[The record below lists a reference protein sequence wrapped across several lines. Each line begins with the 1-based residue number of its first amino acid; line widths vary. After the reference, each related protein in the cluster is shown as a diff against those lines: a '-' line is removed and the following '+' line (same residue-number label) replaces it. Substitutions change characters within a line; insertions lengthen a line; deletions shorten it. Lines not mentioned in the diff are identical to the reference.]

1 MSAEKKPAQ
10 NSNWWVWLAL
20 GAIVLLVA
28 VVRIRLLDVP
38 LERDEG
44 EYAYAG
50 QLLLQGIPP
59 YKLAYNMKLPGIYA
73 VYAAILALFGQT
85 PAAIH
90 FGLVLVNAATIIVT
104 FFLGKKL
111 FGTAAGLAGAGA
123 FALLA
128 LGRHVQG
135 LSANAE
141 QFLILPAVGGLLLLL
156 KAMER
161 RGRLMLF
168 SAALLLGA
176 GFVIKQH
183 GIAFIIFGA
192 VYIVYWDLCR
202 RPLNAGGL
210 LVSLLTYAAGAV
222 LPFALT
228 CLLLWRAGVFEKFWF
243 WTFDYAGSYVSS
255 VPLSA
260 APAILKARMLPIL
273 YSSVLIWVLCCVGL
287 VFVLVKH
294 RDYAGWF
301 FAAGL
306 FLFSAIAVSF
316 GFYFRPHYFVLALPA
331 AAIFAGAGFT
341 TVRDRLIS
349 GRGKAAR
356 VGATAI
362 FAMILICYT
371 IYQQRNYLVYAGP
384 NEVSRLVYG
393 ANPFPES
400 VEIGRFIKEHSKP
413 DDRIAV
419 IGSEPQIY
427 FYANR
432 RSATGYIY
440 MYDLMAANDYALH
453 MQREMVEQL
462 EANGP
467 EFLVV
472 VSPAISSSWHIRSD
486 SHKFLVRWLD
496 GYIKENYEAAGLVDI
511 YSMKKTEYI
520 WGKALAGYQPRSKSI
535 IEVDRR
541 RKP

>member
-1 MSAEKKPAQ
+1 M
-10 NSNWWVWLAL
+10 WLAL
-20 GAIVLLVA
+20 GVVVLLVS

-50 QLLLQGIPP
+50 QLLLQGVAP

-73 VYAAILALFGQT
+73 VYAAVLALFGQT

-104 FFLGKKL
+104 FLLGRKL
-111 FGTAAGLAGAGA
+111 FGAAAGLAGAGA
-123 FALLA
+123 FGLLS
-128 LGRHVQG
+128 LGEHVQG

-168 SAALLLGA
+168 SAALLLGL

-183 GIAFIIFGA
+183 GIAFILFGA
-192 VYIVYWDLCR
+192 VYIVYLEVR
-202 RPLNAGGL
+202 RKPFNAGGL
-210 LVSLLTYAAGAV
+210 VVSLLTYAAGAV
-222 LPFALT
+222 LPFGLT

-260 APAILKARMLPIL
+260 VPAILKARLTPVL
-273 YSSVLIWVLCCVGL
+273 GSSALIWVLCCVGVL
-287 VFVLVKH
+287 FVLVRH

-301 FAAGL
+301 FATGL

-341 TVRDRLIS
+341 AVRDRLVS
-349 GRGKAAR
+349 GRGKKGR
-356 VGATAI
+356 VAATAI

-371 IYQQRNYLVYAGP
+371 IYQQRDYLLYSSA

-413 DDRIAV
+413 GDRVAV
-419 IGSEPQIY
+419 LGSEPQIY

-440 MYDLMAANDYALH
+440 MYDLMAANEYALQ
-453 MQREMVEQL
+453 MQREMVEQI
-462 EANGP
+462 EANRP

-472 VSPAISSSWHIRSD
+472 VNQAISSSWHIRSD

-496 GYIKENYEAAGLVDI
+496 GYIKENYEAAGPVDI
-511 YSMKKTEYI
+511 YSMKKTEYV
-520 WGKALAGYQPRSKSI
+520 WGKALAGYRPRSKSI
-535 IEVDRR
+535 IEVVR
-541 RKP
+541 RKRP

>member
-1 MSAEKKPAQ
+1 MTAETKPLQ
-10 NSNWWVWLAL
+10 NSNWQVWLAL

-28 VVRIRLLDVP
+28 AIRIRLLNVP

-50 QLLLQGIPP
+50 QLLLQGVAP

-73 VYAAILALFGQT
+73 LYAAILALFGQT

-104 FFLGKKL
+104 FLLGRKL

-123 FALLA
+123 FGLLS
-128 LGRHVQG
+128 LGRYVQG

-141 QFLILPAVGGLLLLL
+141 QFLVLPAVGGLLLLL

-168 SAALLLGA
+168 SAALLLGL

-183 GIAFIIFGA
+183 GIAFILFGA
-192 VYIVYWDLCR
+192 VYIVYLEVR
-202 RPLNAGGL
+202 RKPFNAGDL
-210 LVSLLTYAAGAV
+210 LLSAVTCAAGAAI
-222 LPFALT
+222 PFGLT

-255 VPLSA
+255 IPLSA
-260 APAILKARMLPIL
+260 VPAILKVRLVPIL
-273 YSSVLIWVLCCVGL
+273 YSSVLIWVLCCVGV
-287 VFVLVKH
+287 VFVLARR
-294 RDYAGWF
+294 RDYAGWV

-306 FLFSAIAVSF
+306 LLFSAIAVSF

-341 TVRDRLIS
+341 AVRARLIG
-349 GRGKAAR
+349 GRGKKGGAA
-356 VGATAI
+356 ATV
-362 FAMILICYT
+362 ILSLIVIAHT
-371 IYQQRNYLVYAGP
+371 IYLQRAYLLYSNAD
-384 NEVSRLVYG
+384 EVSRLVYG

-413 DDRIAV
+413 NDRIAI

-440 MYDLMAANDYALH
+440 MYDLMAANDYALR
-453 MQREMVEQL
+453 MQREMIKEI
-462 EANGP
+462 EMNRP

-472 VSPAISSSWHIRSD
+472 VSPAIFSSWHISPN
-486 SHKFLVRWLD
+486 SHRMLLGWLND
-496 GYIKENYEAAGLVDI
+496 YIKENYEAVGLVDI

-520 WGKALAGYQPRSKSI
+520 WGSVLANYRPRSKSI

-541 RKP
+541 KRP